1 MEEKTN
7 TKKKSVLKYAKPWN
21 SIFSADYISS
31 AYKLFEI
38 NAQDMKDLIRF
49 WLSHRIKWAL

>member
-1 MEEKTN
+1 MWIYEMEEKT
-7 TKKKSVLKYAKPWN
+7 
-21 SIFSADYISS
+21 ADYISS